1 MNKNINSKL
10 AIAIIAFIATAVT
23 AWFVGVEKN
32 EERKIQTDQAA
43 INIYQKNTA
52 KIVTADDNQNQSAS
66 NDEWKIVSGSP
77 DDICTIPVYEGN
89 TVVHGWYVYDLNYE
103 KKKEWLL
110 RIADEDVSK
119 LPLFENNK
127 NSKDFHL
134 RVRINN
140 LSPELEKKLKKASEK
155 DPVEVQISRYLA
167 YCEGVPIASIE
178 SAENI

>member
-1 MNKNINSKL
+1 MNRNINSKL

-23 AWFVGVEKN
+23 AWFVSIARN
-32 EERKIQTDQAA
+32 EERKIEINQAA
-43 INIYQKNTA
+43 INTYHKNTT
-52 KIVTADDNQNQSAS
+52 KIVTVDDNQSKPANTG
-66 NDEWKIVSGSP
+66 EWKIVSGSP

-89 TVVHGWYVYDLNYE
+89 TVVHGWYVYDLNYA

-119 LPLFENNK
+119 LPLFADNK

-134 RVRINN
+134 RVRLNN
-140 LSPELEKKLKKASEK
+140 LSPDLEKQLKKASEK